1 VVSPAWTPRS
11 RYVFQQSLLSL
22 EEQSQL
28 TSYRET
34 SLPRVARPPAVAS
47 SPVTSVPVRLVARV
61 AAPPV
66 VPNIPR
72 NKLEQYE

>member
-22 EEQSQL
+22 EQSQL

-34 SLPRVARPPAVAS
+34 SLPRAARPPAVAS
-47 SPVTSVPVRLVARV
+47 SPVRSVPVRLVARV

-66 VPNIPR
+66 VPNTPT